1 MADIRVGAR
10 PSSVVQNL
18 VAGSGAIPGTAPAV
32 ASGFNASGELVFP
45 PTGTIAAA
53 QPCGLFDLQQDRPIE
68 VRRISI
74 SIPSA
79 DLTSAIGIVDA
90 SGAFLQL
97 DTTAPGDAAF
107 IMTAPV
113 TLMRGETIRITS
125 AAGSAGLVTMKV
137 TAMHVASA

>member
-1 MADIRVGAR
+1 MADVRVGAR

-18 VAGSGAIPGTAPAV
+18 AAGPAAIPGTAPVV

-53 QPCGLFDLQQDRPIE
+53 APCGLFDLQQDRPIE
-68 VRRISI
+68 IRRISI
-74 SIPSA
+74 SIPAA
-79 DLTSAIGIVDA
+79 DLVSSIGIVDA
-90 SGAFLQL
+90 SGAYLEL
-97 DTTAPGDAAF
+97 GTTAAGPAAF